1 MFEPLHEARLVSS
14 STVMVQVVNAENN
27 VAPEHV
33 QDPVDRV
40 ARVAKPILWSLGLEL
55 IEVSIVGRHS
65 RTVVRVFIDKPE
77 GVTLEDCERAHRA
90 LNPAL
95 DVADPFPYAYTL
107 EVSSPGLDRPLK
119 RAEDYRRL
127 QGKRVSLK
135 LRDPHRD
142 QWRIT
147 GRVVAVDED
156 AVTVTVEGTQ
166 AEEAVRCEFGRIIR
180 GKQEVEFR
188 RPRRE
193 RTDTVG

>member
-1 MFEPLHEARLVSS
+1 
-14 STVMVQVVNAENN
+14 MVQAVNAEHN
-27 VAPEHV
+27 VAPERV
-33 QDPVDRV
+33 QDPVDQV
-40 ARVAKPILWSLGLEL
+40 DRVAKPILWSLGLEL
-55 IEVSIVGRHS
+55 VEVSIVGRHS
-65 RTVVRVFIDKPE
+65 RTVVRVFIDKPG

-135 LRDPHRD
+135 LKDPHRD

-147 GRVVAVDED
+147 GKVVAVDEK
-156 AVTVTVEGTQ
+156 AVTVTVESTQ
-166 AEEAVRCEFGRIIR
+166 AEESVRCEFDRIIKAR
-180 GKQEVEFR
+180 QEVEFR